1 MPPGETASEERG
13 ERRER
18 GAGERV
24 RRTERESSMYRRYSE
39 VRETNVPVS
48 QMRRNRVKNL
58 IILLLAAA
66 LIALAAVALPAMQSR
81 ASARGLFIQR
91 MQNEIATAVRLAPS
105 LSRNA
110 GASSAAILA
119 QIRSNIYAI
128 AEANDLSVGLDGASG
143 RLVEEEELTALQSSI
158 DSYLAFL
165 TTGMDTGE
173 YQTNLQNALDSLQ
186 LKISILK

>member
-1 MPPGETASEERG
+1 
-13 ERRER
+13 
-18 GAGERV
+18 
-24 RRTERESSMYRRYSE
+24 MYRRYSE

-128 AEANDLSVGLDGASG
+128 AEANDLSVGLDGAPG

>member
-1 MPPGETASEERG
+1 
-13 ERRER
+13 
-18 GAGERV
+18 
-24 RRTERESSMYRRYSE
+24 MYRRYSE